1 MTNEIT
7 TKVDFNIIPM
17 DEKQLAV
24 MAEELDGLGQIPFD
38 VIKIPSG
45 GGLVFEV
52 PGDDP
57 ENPDTEKVIRGIIVH
72 HHAVNAWWKEAYTG
86 GNAAPDCASLDGKL
100 GVDMVTGETKR
111 CDTCPFNQFGSADNG
126 NGKACKNGHRIYILR
141 EGEMLPLMISLPPT
155 SLKALKDY
163 LAKRLIMKGI
173 RPVDVITEISL
184 AKEKNA
190 DGISYSK
197 CVFKKAGELS
207 PEQKALSYAAS
218 DFVKSIVSNAD
229 TQTAFSSDGSGFSDV
244 PEGEAGEF

>member
-111 CDTCPFNQFGSADNG
+111 CDACPFNQFGSADNG

-190 DGISYSK
+190 DGIAYSK
-197 CVFKKAGELS
+197 CVFKKAGELR
-207 PEQKALSYAAS
+207 PDQKALSYAAS

>member
-1 MTNEIT
+1 MANEIT

-207 PEQKALSYAAS
+207 PEQRALSYASS
-218 DFVKSIVSNAD
+218 DFVKRIVSNAD
-229 TQTAFSSDGSGFSDV
+229 TQTEFSSDDSGFSDV

>member
-1 MTNEIT
+1 MANEIT

-17 DEKQLAV
+17 DEKQLAI

-45 GGLVFEV
+45 GGLTFEV

-72 HHAVNAWWKEAYTG
+72 HHAVNAYWRDPYTG
-86 GNAAPDCASLDGKL
+86 GNAAPDCASLDGRI
-100 GVDMVTGETKR
+100 GVEMETGEAKR

-126 NGKACKNGHRIYILR
+126 KGKACKNGHRLYILR
-141 EGEMLPLMISLPPT
+141 DGEMLPLMISLPPT

-184 AKEKNA
+184 AKDKNA

-197 CVFKKAGELS
+197 CVFKKAGELN

-218 DFVKSIVSNAD
+218 DFVKSIVSSAD
-229 TQTAFSSDGSGFSDV
+229 VQTAFSSDNSGFSDV
-244 PEGEAGEF
+244 PEDQTVPF

>member
-72 HHAVNAWWKEAYTG
+72 HHAVNAWWREAYTG

>member
-1 MTNEIT
+1 MANEIT

-111 CDTCPFNQFGSADNG
+111 CDTCLFNQFGSADNG

-229 TQTAFSSDGSGFSDV
+229 TQTAFSSDDSGFSDV

>member
-72 HHAVNAWWKEAYTG
+72 HHAVNAWWREAYTG

-100 GVDMVTGETKR
+100 GVDRVPGETKR

-229 TQTAFSSDGSGFSDV
+229 TQTAFSSDDSGFSDV

>member
-1 MTNEIT
+1 MANEIT

-86 GNAAPDCASLDGKL
+86 GNAAPDCARLDGKL

-207 PEQKALSYAAS
+207 PEQKTLSYAAS

-229 TQTAFSSDGSGFSDV
+229 TQTAFGSDGSGFSDV
-244 PEGEAGEF
+244 PEGEAGGF

>member
-1 MTNEIT
+1 MANEIT

-17 DEKQLAV
+17 DEKRLAI

-45 GGLVFEV
+45 GGLVFEL

-72 HHAVNAWWKEAYTG
+72 HHAVNAWWREAYTG

-100 GVDMVTGETKR
+100 GVDMITGETKR

-126 NGKACKNGHRIYILR
+126 NGKACKNGHRVYILR

-184 AKEKNA
+184 AKEKSA

-207 PEQKALSYAAS
+207 PEQKALSYASS
-218 DFVKSIVSNAD
+218 DFVKRIVSNAD
-229 TQTAFSSDGSGFSDV
+229 AQAAFGSDDSGFSDV

>member
-1 MTNEIT
+1 MANEIT
-7 TKVDFNIIPM
+7 TNVDFNIIPM

-218 DFVKSIVSNAD
+218 DFVKRIVSNAD
-229 TQTAFSSDGSGFSDV
+229 TQTAFSSDDSGFSDV

>member
-1 MTNEIT
+1 MANEIT

-111 CDTCPFNQFGSADNG
+111 CDACPFNQFGSADNG

-207 PEQKALSYAAS
+207 PEQKALSYASS

>member
-1 MTNEIT
+1 MANEIT
-7 TKVDFNIIPM
+7 TNVDFNIIPM

-100 GVDMVTGETKR
+100 GVDMITGETKR

-126 NGKACKNGHRIYILR
+126 NGKACKNGHRVYILR

-207 PEQKALSYAAS
+207 PEQKALSYASS
-218 DFVKSIVSNAD
+218 DFVKRIVSNAD
-229 TQTAFSSDGSGFSDV
+229 AQAAFGSDDSGFSDV